1 MIKRMIVWV
10 AAAVAM
16 TASVCAQPAMT
27 KGLEGKNLSAEELT
41 AARYIGTL
49 DNMDAWIMEGRKHVK
64 QVVLTDLN
72 LETVSTAPI
81 EGSNNLE
88 VLAASVSGRR
98 TGVLLADR
106 GSKRT
111 VVLRC
116 EVDADS
122 RAMVESYDTV
132 VVLDYGRKDV
142 CMLWGAT
149 SPSGQYNAL
158 VCVVQVNETKQYSTY
173 TALFNGRMRKEWD
186 KQYALGSL
194 SDVLVTDGGRIVTMG
209 EERDAVESH
218 FIFNVLDSTHAV
230 TYDAAVKC
238 DPVVDFHLTN
248 VVGRYAVAVGTY
260 RPEGGKKMEK
270 MTAGVMGLSFDL
282 DSAVLTG
289 ITMRPFQ
296 NEDMNIF
303 LNAKTKKIQ
312 KSQMCDHIVMLGRVA
327 TPYGAAVA
335 LSREMVIEKTA
346 NNGTVTREGYGVGIN
361 LAAVDTTGRVCWV
374 RNLRRN
380 DIMDDDNMVTLGVT
394 VADGKVCVAKV
405 EGAKYPA
412 IYDISNDAKKFK
424 AGDKGNLVVYSV
436 DANGNTEK
444 LLLEKKSKHT
454 VFMAKTRPDDTLL
467 IYGSR
472 GKKTRLVELRYQ

>member
-10 AAAVAM
+10 AAALTM
-16 TASVCAQPAMT
+16 TASVCAQPALT
-27 KGLEGKNLSAEELT
+27 KGMEGKRLSAEELT
-41 AARYIGTL
+41 AARYVGTL

-72 LETVSTAPI
+72 LEPVSVAPI
-81 EGSNNLE
+81 AGSNDLE
-88 VLAASVSGRR
+88 VLAASVDGRR

-106 GSKRT
+106 GNKRT

-132 VVLDYGRKDV
+132 TALQYGRKDV
-142 CMLWGAT
+142 CMVWGAT
-149 SPSGQYNAL
+149 SPSGNYNAL
-158 VCVVQVNETKQYSTY
+158 VCVTQLNETKQYSTY
-173 TALFNGRMRKEWD
+173 IALFDGRMHKLWSKE
-186 KQYALGSL
+186 YALGSL
-194 SDVLVTDGGRIVTMG
+194 SDVLVTDDGRIVTMG
-209 EERDAVESH
+209 EERDAMESH
-218 FIFNVLDSTHAV
+218 FIFNVLDSVRAT
-230 TYDAAVKC
+230 TYDAVVKC

-248 VVGRYAVAVGTY
+248 VVDRYAVAVGTY

-270 MTAGVMGLSFDL
+270 MTAGVMTLSFDL
-282 DSAVLTG
+282 DSAVLAG
-289 ITMRPFQ
+289 VMMRPFQ

-312 KSQMCDHIVMLGRVA
+312 KNQMCDHIVMLGRVA
-327 TPYGAAVA
+327 TSYGAAVA
-335 LSREMVIEKTA
+335 LSREMVIEKTS
-346 NNGTVTREGYGVGIN
+346 NSGSVSREGYGVGIS
-361 LAAVDTTGRVCWV
+361 LVAVDTTGHVRWV

-380 DIMDDDNMVTLGVT
+380 DIMDDDNMVTLGV
-394 VADGKVCVAKV
+394 AMLDGKVCVAKK

-424 AGDKGNLVVYSV
+424 AGDKGNLVVYTV
-436 DANGNTEK
+436 DADGTTEK

-454 VFMAKTRPDDTLL
+454 VFRTLTRPDDTLL
-467 IYGSR
+467 IFGSN
-472 GKKTRLVELRYQ
+472 GKKTRLLELRYQ